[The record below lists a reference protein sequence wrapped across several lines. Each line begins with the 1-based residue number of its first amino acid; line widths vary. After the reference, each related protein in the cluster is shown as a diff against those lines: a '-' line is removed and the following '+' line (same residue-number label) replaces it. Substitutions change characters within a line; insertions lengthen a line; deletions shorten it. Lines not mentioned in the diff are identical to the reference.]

1 MIREAIDRILALDKP
16 TIFSAVKFGDDLI
29 RSDKQL
35 YIVYKPEAPDVKVN
49 TLQGFIEG
57 NELSESEEELLAKRD
72 GFKDFAEMIA
82 FWRANNGLPF
92 EGQIIHWRF
101 DGKKNHDRRI

>member
-1 MIREAIDRILALDKP
+1 VEAIQRQQRLTLGNLCGGAVAEVFERVSILP
-16 TIFSAVKFGDDLI
+16 IEKFGTTH
-29 RSDKQL
+29 
-35 YIVYKPEAPDVKVN
+35 V
-49 TLQGFIEG
+49 FIEG